1 MATPA
6 SAPSGSPVPEEPS
19 VNQGNVRKWFGVEW
33 LSGTAARIFFVLTL
47 ALMPLAIVALFSTL
61 RSMDRMEEEKQQL
74 LLAATEQNARK
85 LESDIISAQ
94 TASMLT
100 VNVLADGQNAGN
112 ICERMESFLRTS
124 SGSDDVQ
131 YVVFDRT
138 GGLLCTPSGRRI
150 IRFEDVRGL
159 ASPMDVRILPHRGG
173 MLLRTRSNDGSVM
186 GAAYWSRNAV
196 ALLTEPNTK
205 KGAHPR
211 QVLRQG
217 DNHLV
222 VMEGDTGGAARL
234 NTATAPVGKTGVE
247 MILAVGEEARTL
259 IQKLAVF
266 LPLLMWAAAAI
277 VGWIVVRW
285 LLIQPLLALRRVVAE
300 YQPGQ
305 IIYPPQRLRAASSE
319 IAELGQAFH
328 AMSIDVS
335 EHEGE
340 MQTALERQTKLT
352 REVHHR
358 VKNNLQ
364 IISSLISLHSRSE
377 DDPQSRKAFAS
388 IQRRVDALAVVQ
400 RNHYAELEENR
411 GVSAPPLISEV
422 AASMRASAP
431 GGKERS
437 LAIEVDSD
445 QLWLHQD
452 VAAPVAFLIAE
463 LADLAITFEQATVIR
478 IALVADPLRVNGA
491 TLLISSPL
499 FTGASLDATQRF
511 QLYERVLTG
520 LSRQLRAPLTHNPE
534 TGEFRIALD
543 TLP

>member
-1 MATPA
+1 M
-6 SAPSGSPVPEEPS
+6 SNLGH
-19 VNQGNVRKWFGVEW
+19 VRKWFGAEW

-47 ALMPLAIVALFSTL
+47 ALLPLACVALFSTL
-61 RSMDRMEEEKQQL
+61 RSIGTMEREKQQL

-85 LESDIISAQ
+85 LQSDILSAR

-100 VNVLADGQNAGN
+100 VNVLAGGQNVGN
-112 ICERMESFLRTS
+112 ICARMETFLR
-124 SGSDDVQ
+124 GSIGAGDVE
-131 YVVFDRT
+131 YAVFDRT
-138 GGLLCTPSGRRI
+138 GRAICAPSPPAI
-150 IRFEDVRGL
+150 IRVDDVRDMTSGEDARIVSDRHGL
-159 ASPMDVRILPHRGG
+159 
-173 MLLRTRSNDGSVM
+173 LLRTRSNDGTVI
-186 GAAYWSRNAV
+186 GVAFWSRDAV
-196 ALLTEPNTK
+196 AHLTEPNAR
-205 KGAHPR
+205 KGANPSLILTQGNDRLTVFGDHSTHP
-211 QVLRQG
+211 
-217 DNHLV
+217 N
-222 VMEGDTGGAARL
+222 RL
-234 NTATAPVGKTGVE
+234 NKATVPVGQTKLFMT
-247 MILAVGEEARTL
+247 LAVGEETPS
-259 IQKLAVF
+259 ITQKLAVF

-285 LLIQPLLALRRVVAE
+285 LLIQPLLALRRVVAD

-305 IIYPPQRLRAASSE
+305 IIYPPQRLRSASSE
-319 IAELGQAFH
+319 IAELGEAFH

-340 MQTALERQTKLT
+340 MQSALERQTKLT

-431 GGKERS
+431 GGKDRQ
-437 LAIEVDSD
+437 LVLEVDSD

-463 LADLAITFEQATVIR
+463 LADLAITFEQAATIR
-478 IALVADPLRVNGA
+478 IALVADPDRVNGA
-491 TLLISSPL
+491 TLRISSSL
-499 FTGASLDATQRF
+499 FTGASLKATERF

-520 LSRQLRAPLTHNPE
+520 LSRQLRAPLTHDPE
-534 TGEFRIALD
+534 TGEFQIALD